1 MHTYTMQAHCV
12 HVYSHPD
19 VDAHAS
25 MSGSPALYAVSECR
39 RVIAPVYCS
48 AIANWYALQR
58 VGPSI
63 SMSTSILVLSIHDSV
78 AIATRQR
85 CYGDG
90 VLLPSGMKQ
99 LRNTVPI
106 EHVVDMASYH
116 YTCCSTRSD
125 MLIYVCATVLTH
137 RAMSTAPLYY
147 ITTTTSNRVLDL
159 RIGMMMVCV
168 AAYPPRR
175 TPVCDVVH
183 ALPSWAQQLRHI

>member
-1 MHTYTMQAHCV
+1 MQAHCV

-25 MSGSPALYAVSECR
+25 MSGSPALYAVAECR

-63 SMSTSILVLSIHDSV
+63 SMSTSILVLSIHDMV

-90 VLLPSGMKQ
+90 VMLPPGMKQ
-99 LRNTVPI
+99 LRSNAPI
-106 EHVVDMASYH
+106 EPVVDMVPYH
-116 YTCCSTRSD
+116 YTCCSTCSD
-125 MLIYVCATVLTH
+125 MWIYVGTTALTH
-137 RAMSTAPLYY
+137 RAMSTVPPYY
-147 ITTTTSNRVLDL
+147 ITITTGHHILDL
-159 RIGMMMVCV
+159 SIGMMMVCA

-175 TPVCDVVH
+175 TPYVMSCMRRLVGH
-183 ALPSWAQQLRHI
+183 SSCGTCNAPMK